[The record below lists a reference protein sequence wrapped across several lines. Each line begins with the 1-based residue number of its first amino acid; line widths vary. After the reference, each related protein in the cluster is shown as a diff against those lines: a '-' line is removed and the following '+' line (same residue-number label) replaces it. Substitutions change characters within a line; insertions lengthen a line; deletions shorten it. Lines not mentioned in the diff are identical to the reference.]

1 MGALWGGSG
10 GEMNE
15 TDYWYNSAGNQN
27 HLINE
32 SFNGDFP
39 GPGWIAYGDAKLL
52 RMLYVLNH

>member
-1 MGALWGGSG
+1 
-10 GEMNE
+10 MNE